1 MTSIKFKS
9 PFSLIFFVHLLYSL
23 SLDCQTY
30 ILNND
35 TSILEVHGT
44 SSLHDWHVD
53 AQNQSGTITFNDI
66 NSADIKNLS
75 FTVRA
80 ESLKS
85 GKRGMDKNTYK
96 ALKTD
101 KFKTIDFKLLS
112 ISNSQKLSQ
121 YEYKLFVV
129 GKLRVSGVE
138 KQIPVELRL
147 KIDNNKI
154 LVEGE
159 KSILMTDFDIEPP
172 KALLGTIKTGN
183 KIRIVFN
190 SVFKY

>member
-121 YEYKLFVV
+121 HEYKLFIV

-190 SVFKY
+190 SVFKF